1 MLMARLYTYILSAAK
16 CCLVLLT
23 GCLMD
28 ACSAD
33 IPETPVPSTDDTEQ
47 WGTLEL
53 SLGSATRATSTVISK
68 EEADN
73 YWVTVYK
80 GEGIIREKT
89 RLRDLNTRLS
99 AGYGYVVEAESCLEP
114 EAESAN
120 DGWGQRRYA
129 GRSSSFAIKPGETTK
144 VGVGCTVANAGVEVV
159 FDETMEHHFTTSYR
173 VTITEGERT
182 IVFDELTGGK
192 REGGVITPGSVA
204 YYNVD
209 ESGTRTLTYTIEAYG
224 EGKQLVKTDN
234 MTVRKSKI
242 SRLTLIFI
250 PGTFGLDVTIDQTD
264 LFVSQGI
271 EITENDVIQD
281 DGSADINGT
290 HDDFEASGDDV
301 DISDYGRQ

>member
-1 MLMARLYTYILSAAK
+1 MVKLCFTVLSAF
-16 CCLVLLT
+16 LL
-23 GCLMD
+23 G
-28 ACSAD
+28 ACFAD
-33 IPETPVPSTDDTEQ
+33 ITETTIPSIDDTEQ

-80 GEGIIREKT
+80 GQDISREKT
-89 RLRDLNTRLS
+89 RLKDLNKRLS

-120 DGWGQRRYA
+120 NGWGQRRYA
-129 GRSSSFAIKPGETTK
+129 GQSASFAIKPGETTK

-159 FDETMEHHFTTSYR
+159 FDETMAHHFTTSYS

-182 IVFDELTGGK
+182 IVFDKLTGGK
-192 REGGVITPGSVA
+192 REAGVITPGSVA

-209 ESGTRTLTYTIEAYG
+209 ETDTRTLTYTIEAYG
-224 EGKQLVKTDN
+224 AGKRLVKTDE
-234 MTVRKSKI
+234 MTLRKSKI
-242 SRLTLIFI
+242 SRLTLVFV
-250 PGTFGLDVTIDQTD
+250 PGTLGLDVIIDQTD

-271 EITENDVIQD
+271 EITPNDVIQD
-281 DGSADINGT
+281 DGSADISGE
-290 HDDFEASGDDV
+290 HDDFEASDDNV
-301 DISDYGRQ
+301 DISDYGQQ

>member
-1 MLMARLYTYILSAAK
+1 MVKLCFT
-16 CCLVLLT
+16 LLT
-23 GCLMD
+23 AFLLG

-33 IPETPVPSTDDTEQ
+33 ITETTIPPIDDTEQ

-80 GEGIIREKT
+80 GQDISRETT
-89 RLRDLNTRLS
+89 RLRDLNKRLS
-99 AGYGYVVEAESCLEP
+99 AGYGYIVEAESCLEP

-120 DGWGQRRYA
+120 NGWGQRRYA
-129 GRSSSFAIKPGETTK
+129 GQSASFAIKPGETTK

-159 FDETMEHHFTTSYR
+159 FDETMVHHFTTSYS

-192 REGGVITPGSVA
+192 REAGVITPGSVA
-204 YYNVD
+204 YYNID
-209 ESGTRTLTYTIEAYG
+209 ESNTRTLTYTIEAYG
-224 EGKQLVKTDN
+224 EGKRLVKTDN
-234 MTVRKSKI
+234 MTLSKSKI
-242 SRLTLIFI
+242 SRLTLVFV
-250 PGTFGLDVTIDQTD
+250 PGTLGLDVTIDQTE

-271 EITENDVIQD
+271 EITPNDVIQD
-281 DGSADINGT
+281 DGSADISGI
-290 HDDFEASGDDV
+290 HDGFEASDDNV
-301 DISDYGRQ
+301 DISDYGQQ

>member
-1 MLMARLYTYILSAAK
+1 MVKLCFT
-16 CCLVLLT
+16 LLT
-23 GCLMD
+23 AFLLG

-33 IPETPVPSTDDTEQ
+33 ITETTIPSIDDTEQ

-80 GEGIIREKT
+80 GQDISREKT
-89 RLRDLNTRLS
+89 RLKDLNKRLS
-99 AGYGYVVEAESCLEP
+99 AGYGYIVEAESCLEP

-120 DGWGQRRYA
+120 NGWGQRRYTGQSA
-129 GRSSSFAIKPGETTK
+129 SFAIKPGETTK

-159 FDETMEHHFTTSYR
+159 FDETMVHHFTTSYS

-192 REGGVITPGSVA
+192 REEGVITPGSAA

-209 ESGTRTLTYTIEAYG
+209 ETDTRTLTYTIEAYG
-224 EGKQLVKTDN
+224 AGKRLVKTDN
-234 MTVRKSKI
+234 MTLRKSKI
-242 SRLTLIFI
+242 SRLTLVFV
-250 PGTFGLDVTIDQTD
+250 PGTLGLDVTIDQTD

-271 EITENDVIQD
+271 EITPNDVIQD
-281 DGSADINGT
+281 DGSTDISGE
-290 HDDFEASGDDV
+290 HDDFEASDDNV
-301 DISDYGRQ
+301 DISDYGQQ

>member
-1 MLMARLYTYILSAAK
+1 MVKLCFT
-16 CCLVLLT
+16 LLT
-23 GCLMD
+23 AFLLG

-33 IPETPVPSTDDTEQ
+33 ITETTIPSIDDTEQ

-80 GEGIIREKT
+80 GQDISREKT
-89 RLRDLNTRLS
+89 RLKDLNKRLS

-120 DGWGQRRYA
+120 NGWGQRRYA
-129 GRSSSFAIKPGETTK
+129 GQSASFAIKPGETTK

-159 FDETMEHHFTTSYR
+159 FDETMAHHFTTSYS

-182 IVFDELTGGK
+182 IVFDKLTGGK
-192 REGGVITPGSVA
+192 REAGVITPGSVA

-209 ESGTRTLTYTIEAYG
+209 ETDTRTLTYTIEAYG
-224 EGKQLVKTDN
+224 AGKRLVKTDE
-234 MTVRKSKI
+234 MTLRKSKI
-242 SRLTLIFI
+242 SRLTLVFV
-250 PGTFGLDVTIDQTD
+250 PGTLGLDVIIDQTD

-271 EITENDVIQD
+271 EITPNDVIQD
-281 DGSADINGT
+281 DGSADISGE
-290 HDDFEASGDDV
+290 HDDFEASDDNV
-301 DISDYGRQ
+301 DISDYGQQ

>member
-1 MLMARLYTYILSAAK
+1 MVKLCFT
-16 CCLVLLT
+16 LLT
-23 GCLMD
+23 AFLLG

-33 IPETPVPSTDDTEQ
+33 ITETTIPSIDDTEL

-80 GEGIIREKT
+80 GQDISREKT
-89 RLRDLNTRLS
+89 RLKDFNKRLS
-99 AGYGYVVEAESCLEP
+99 AGYGYIVEAESCLEP

-120 DGWGQRRYA
+120 NGWGQRRYA
-129 GRSSSFAIKPGETTK
+129 GQSASFAIKPGETTK

-159 FDETMEHHFTTSYR
+159 FDETMAHHFTTSYS

-182 IVFDELTGGK
+182 IVFDKLTGGK
-192 REGGVITPGSVA
+192 REEGVITPGSVA

-209 ESGTRTLTYTIEAYG
+209 ETDTRTLTYTIEAYG
-224 EGKQLVKTDN
+224 AGKRLVKTDN
-234 MTVRKSKI
+234 MTLRKSKI
-242 SRLTLIFI
+242 SRLTLVFV
-250 PGTFGLDVTIDQTD
+250 PGTLGLDVTIDQTD

-271 EITENDVIQD
+271 EITPNDVIQD
-281 DGSADINGT
+281 DGSADISGE
-290 HDDFEASGDDV
+290 HEDFEASDDNV
-301 DISDYGRQ
+301 DISDYGQQ

>member
-1 MLMARLYTYILSAAK
+1 MVKLCFT
-16 CCLVLLT
+16 LLT
-23 GCLMD
+23 AFLLG

-33 IPETPVPSTDDTEQ
+33 FTETTIPSIDDTEQ

-80 GEGIIREKT
+80 GQDISREKT
-89 RLRDLNTRLS
+89 RLKDLNKRLS

-120 DGWGQRRYA
+120 NGWGQRRYA
-129 GRSSSFAIKPGETTK
+129 GQSASFAIKPGETTK

-159 FDETMEHHFTTSYR
+159 FDETMAHHFTTSYS

-182 IVFDELTGGK
+182 IVFDKLTGGK
-192 REGGVITPGSVA
+192 REAGVITPGSVA

-209 ESGTRTLTYTIEAYG
+209 ETDTRTLTYTIEAYG
-224 EGKQLVKTDN
+224 AGKRLVKTDE
-234 MTVRKSKI
+234 MTLRKSKI
-242 SRLTLIFI
+242 SRLTLVFV
-250 PGTFGLDVTIDQTD
+250 PGTLGLDVIIDQTD

-271 EITENDVIQD
+271 EITPNDVIQD
-281 DGSADINGT
+281 DGSADISGE
-290 HDDFEASGDDV
+290 HDDFEASDDNV
-301 DISDYGRQ
+301 DISDYGQQ

>member
-1 MLMARLYTYILSAAK
+1 MTRLYTQIQSTAK
-16 CCLVLLT
+16 LCLTLLT
-23 GCLMD
+23 AFLLG

-33 IPETPVPSTDDTEQ
+33 IAETTIPSIDDTEL

-80 GEGIIREKT
+80 GQDISRETT
-89 RLRDLNTRLS
+89 RLKDLNTRLS
-99 AGYGYVVEAESCLEP
+99 AGYGYTVKAENCLETEAE
-114 EAESAN
+114 AAN
-120 DGWGQRRYA
+120 YGWGQRRFL
-129 GRSSSFAIKPGETTK
+129 GFSPSFSIKPGETTK

-159 FDETMEHHFTTSYR
+159 FDETMAHHFTTSYR

-192 REGGVITPGSVA
+192 RESDVITPGSVA

-209 ESGTRTLTYTIEAYG
+209 DSGTRTLTYTIEAYG
-224 EGKQLVKTDN
+224 IGKRLVKTAA
-234 MTVRKSKI
+234 MVVTKAKI

-250 PGTFGLDVTIDQTD
+250 PGTLDLDIAIDQED
-264 LFVSQGI
+264 IFVELGI
-271 EITENDVIQD
+271 EITDKNVIQD
-281 DGSADINGT
+281 DGSADVNGA
-290 HDDFEASGDDV
+290 HDDFEESSDGV
-301 DISDYGRQ
+301 DISDYGQQ

>member
-1 MLMARLYTYILSAAK
+1 MVKLCFT
-16 CCLVLLT
+16 LLT
-23 GCLMD
+23 AFLLG

-33 IPETPVPSTDDTEQ
+33 ITETTIPSIDDTEQ

-80 GEGIIREKT
+80 GQDISRETT
-89 RLRDLNTRLS
+89 RLRDLNKRLS
-99 AGYGYVVEAESCLEP
+99 AGYGYIVEAESCLEP

-120 DGWGQRRYA
+120 NGWGQRRYA
-129 GRSSSFAIKPGETTK
+129 GQSASFAIKPGETTK

-159 FDETMEHHFTTSYR
+159 FDETMAHHFTTSYS

-182 IVFDELTGGK
+182 IVFDEHTGGK
-192 REGGVITPGSVA
+192 REAGVITPGSVA

-209 ESGTRTLTYTIEAYG
+209 DSGTRTLTYTIEAYG
-224 EGKQLVKTDN
+224 IGKRLVKTAT
-234 MTVRKSKI
+234 MVVTKAKI

-250 PGTFGLDVTIDQTD
+250 PGTLDLDIAIDQED
-264 LFVSQGI
+264 IFVELGI
-271 EITENDVIQD
+271 EITDKNVIQD
-281 DGSADINGT
+281 DGSADVNGA
-290 HDDFEASGDDV
+290 HDDFEESSDGV
-301 DISDYGRQ
+301 DISDYGQQ

>member
-1 MLMARLYTYILSAAK
+1 MLMTRLYTYILSAAK

-23 GCLMD
+23 GCLMG

-80 GEGIIREKT
+80 GEDICREKT

-159 FDETMEHHFTTSYR
+159 FDETMAHHFTTSYR

-250 PGTFGLDVTIDQTD
+250 PGTFGLDVTIDQAD
-264 LFVSQGI
+264 LFVNQDI

-301 DISDYGRQ
+301 DISDYGQQ

>member
-1 MLMARLYTYILSAAK
+1 MTRLYTQIQSMVKL
-16 CCLVLLT
+16 CFTLLT
-23 GCLMD
+23 AFLLG

-33 IPETPVPSTDDTEQ
+33 ITETTTPSIDDTEQ

-80 GEGIIREKT
+80 GQDISREKT
-89 RLRDLNTRLS
+89 RLKDLNKRLS
-99 AGYGYVVEAESCLEP
+99 AGYGYIVKAESCLEP

-120 DGWGQRRYA
+120 NGWGQRRYTGQSA
-129 GRSSSFAIKPGETTK
+129 SFAIKPGETTK

-159 FDETMEHHFTTSYR
+159 FDETMAHHFTTSYR
-173 VTITEGERT
+173 VTITDGERT

-192 REGGVITPGSVA
+192 RESDVITPGSVA

-209 ESGTRTLTYTIEAYG
+209 ENDTRTLTYTIEAYG
-224 EGKQLVKTDN
+224 EGKRLVKTDN
-234 MTVRKSKI
+234 MTLRKSKI
-242 SRLTLIFI
+242 SRLTLVFV
-250 PGTFGLDVTIDQTD
+250 PGTLGLDVTIDQTD

-271 EITENDVIQD
+271 EITPNDVIQD
-281 DGSADINGT
+281 DGSTDISGK
-290 HDDFEASGDDV
+290 HDDFEASDDNV
-301 DISDYGRQ
+301 DISDYGQQ

>member
-1 MLMARLYTYILSAAK
+1 MVKLCFT
-16 CCLVLLT
+16 LLT
-23 GCLMD
+23 AFLLG

-33 IPETPVPSTDDTEQ
+33 ITETTIPSIDDTEQ

-80 GEGIIREKT
+80 GQDISREKT
-89 RLRDLNTRLS
+89 RLKDLNKRLS
-99 AGYGYVVEAESCLEP
+99 AGYGYIVEAESCLEP

-120 DGWGQRRYA
+120 NGWGQRRYTGQSA
-129 GRSSSFAIKPGETTK
+129 SFAIKPGETTK

-159 FDETMEHHFTTSYR
+159 FDETMVHHFTTSYS

-192 REGGVITPGSVA
+192 REEGVITPGSAA

-209 ESGTRTLTYTIEAYG
+209 ETDTRTLTYTIEAYG
-224 EGKQLVKTDN
+224 AGKRLVKTDN
-234 MTVRKSKI
+234 MTLRKSKI
-242 SRLTLIFI
+242 SCLTLVFV
-250 PGTFGLDVTIDQTD
+250 PGTLGLDVTIDQTD

-271 EITENDVIQD
+271 EITPNDVIQD
-281 DGSADINGT
+281 DGSTDISGE
-290 HDDFEASGDDV
+290 HDDFEASDDNV
-301 DISDYGRQ
+301 DISDYGQQ

>member
-1 MLMARLYTYILSAAK
+1 MVKLCFT
-16 CCLVLLT
+16 LLT
-23 GCLMD
+23 AFLLG

-33 IPETPVPSTDDTEQ
+33 ITETTIPPIDDTEQ

-80 GEGIIREKT
+80 GQDISRETT
-89 RLRDLNTRLS
+89 RLRDLNKRLS
-99 AGYGYVVEAESCLEP
+99 AGYGYIVEAESCLEP

-120 DGWGQRRYA
+120 NGWGQRRYA
-129 GRSSSFAIKPGETTK
+129 GQSASFAIKPGETTK

-159 FDETMEHHFTTSYR
+159 FDETMAHHFTTSYS

-182 IVFDELTGGK
+182 IIFDEHTGGK
-192 REGGVITPGSVA
+192 REAGVITPGSVA

-209 ESGTRTLTYTIEAYG
+209 DSGTRTLTYTIEAYG
-224 EGKQLVKTDN
+224 IGKRLVKTAT
-234 MTVRKSKI
+234 MVVTKAKI

-250 PGTFGLDVTIDQTD
+250 PGTLDLDIAIDQED
-264 LFVSQGI
+264 IFVELGI
-271 EITENDVIQD
+271 EITDKNVIQD
-281 DGSADINGT
+281 DGSADVNGA
-290 HDDFEASGDDV
+290 HDDFEESSDGV
-301 DISDYGRQ
+301 DISDYGQQ

>member
-1 MLMARLYTYILSAAK
+1 MVKYCFA
-16 CCLVLLT
+16 LLT
-23 GCLMD
+23 AYLLG

-33 IPETPVPSTDDTEQ
+33 IPETSVPSTDDTKQ

-80 GEGIIREKT
+80 GEDISREKT
-89 RLRDLNTRLS
+89 RLKDLNTRLS
-99 AGYGYVVEAESCLEP
+99 AGYGYVVEAESCLGP

-120 DGWGQRRYA
+120 DGWGQRRYTGQSA
-129 GRSSSFAIKPGETTK
+129 SFAIKPGETTK

-159 FDETMEHHFTTSYR
+159 FDETMAHHFTTSYR

-192 REGGVITPGSVA
+192 RESDVITPGSVA

-209 ESGTRTLTYTIEAYG
+209 ENDTRTLTYTIEAYG
-224 EGKQLVKTDN
+224 EGKRLVKTDN
-234 MTVRKSKI
+234 MTLRKSKI
-242 SRLTLIFI
+242 SRLTLVFV
-250 PGTFGLDVTIDQTD
+250 PGTLGLDVTIDQTD

-271 EITENDVIQD
+271 EITPNDVIQD
-281 DGSADINGT
+281 DGSTDISGE
-290 HDDFEASGDDV
+290 HDDFEASDDNV
-301 DISDYGRQ
+301 DISDYGQQ